1 MIPRK
6 GTETM
11 QTIII
16 DENNAQIY
24 LLNDSP

>member
-6 GTETM
+6 GTETPFSFLVIRPLM
-11 QTIII
+11 L
-16 DENNAQIY
+16 IY